1 MTRVGII
8 KKSEPDK
15 HSPEGRANKPLKW
28 TPNQRLTQLDGS
40 GLKNCRRVAEAERR
54 HLTAAVRRR
63 VLRHHSRV
71 VQDIDLEALS
81 VNSEC

>member
-54 HLTAAVRRR
+54 HLTAAVR
-63 VLRHHSRV
+63 
-71 VQDIDLEALS
+71 
-81 VNSEC
+81 